1 MFLMQSIQSRSL
13 FERWTKRLCIE
24 QQTSYRITY
33 ATLQQPTKVPI
44 PISPIHQNKINKRA
58 TGKKHKHGNKP
69 NGLYKYHDTTE
80 YFPPKETIPLHH
92 HPNTN
97 SIHFPD
103 PTEHLPED
111 IPTPYLED
119 NNADNFDDDNKL
131 LENDE
136 EYKNTK

>member
-1 MFLMQSIQSRSL
+1 MQHYSNLQKFPFQFLL
-13 FERWTKRLCIE
+13 FIKIKSTRE
-24 QQTSYRITY
+24 Q
-33 ATLQQPTKVPI
+33 LV
-44 PISPIHQNKINKRA
+44 
-58 TGKKHKHGNKP
+58 KKHKHGNKP